1 MYPTS
6 LLQLATVDTVL
17 YLGTLSGQQCKQ
29 VDQIL
34 VLEKPRSGTFLI
46 GTDEAQELCFLR
58 ASHACSALVV
68 VEVFFFFFSQEQGAG
83 QRQRGAAQRS
93 TQLQSRMHR
102 SRKLMRQTTN
112 RTDHSFLM

>member
-34 VLEKPRSGTFLI
+34 VLEKPRSGTVLI

-68 VEVFFFFFSQEQGAG
+68 VEVFFFFFCFFFPSPRAG
-83 QRQRGAAQRS
+83 CRAEAARRSAAQHPA
-93 TQLQSRMHR
+93 TIAHAQE
-102 SRKLMRQTTN
+102 
-112 RTDHSFLM
+112 

>member
-68 VEVFFFFFSQEQGAG
+68 VEVVFFFFFSPRAGCRAEAARRSAAPSYNRACTEQEADE
-83 QRQRGAAQRS
+83 A
-93 TQLQSRMHR
+93 
-102 SRKLMRQTTN
+102 N
-112 RTDHSFLM
+112 DEPD